1 MPSSTLYSGGQDDQE
16 DYPPMKTM
24 TQAQIEEFLHAPR
37 HAVVGTNRVDG
48 PPQLSPVWY
57 IYEEGR
63 FYISVGVET
72 AKYRNLQRDPRIS
85 ICVDGGYPDYR
96 TVIIYGTV
104 RLVEAGDPSVQ
115 EMRWRIIRQYHDSEE
130 NACRYF
136 ESVRH
141 MESVLIVVTPQ
152 KVISQDFN

>member
-1 MPSSTLYSGGQDDQE
+1 
-16 DYPPMKTM
+16 MKTM
-24 TQAQIEEFLHAPR
+24 TQSQIEEFLHAPR
-37 HAVVGTNRVDG
+37 HAVVGTNQVDG

-57 IYEEGR
+57 IYEEGC

-85 ICVDGGYPDYR
+85 LCVDGGYPDYR

-130 NACRYF
+130 NARRYF
-136 ESVRH
+136 ESVRR